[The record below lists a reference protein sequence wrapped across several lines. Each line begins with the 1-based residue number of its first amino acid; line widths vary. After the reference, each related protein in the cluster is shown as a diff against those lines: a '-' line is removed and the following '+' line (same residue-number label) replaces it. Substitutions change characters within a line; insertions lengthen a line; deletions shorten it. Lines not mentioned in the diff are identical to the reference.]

1 MKQSQKAFFEKY
13 QKEIEEAERE
23 EVYQDAKN
31 PFPENSFVAP
41 MKSEPIRPG
50 ARGSPTKESISPE
63 RADDGAGLPRPRPT
77 TPVRPSNLGSVP
89 TSLEKIF
96 SGTSDER
103 NVHEVLGVLVE
114 AHIRE
119 AESILGRTFLKSE
132 EVRIV
137 ANSLQLARYG
147 IGAEGMNTP
156 NPWISEWVLTYLRAL
171 PSVDGKSRGQFVE
184 AWQNA
189 QERLRHEQDAREKR
203 QNAGGV

>member
-1 MKQSQKAFFEKY
+1 MAPRLSGLRPVPCWSRVLSGLSDGDDSLASDAGSFCRADLCRVRGHPRIVRVLDVQREQAARMKQSQKAFFEKY

-119 AESILGRTFLKSE
+119 AESILGRTFLKS
-132 EVRIV
+132 
-137 ANSLQLARYG
+137 
-147 IGAEGMNTP
+147 
-156 NPWISEWVLTYLRAL
+156 
-171 PSVDGKSRGQFVE
+171 
-184 AWQNA
+184 
-189 QERLRHEQDAREKR
+189 
-203 QNAGGV
+203 